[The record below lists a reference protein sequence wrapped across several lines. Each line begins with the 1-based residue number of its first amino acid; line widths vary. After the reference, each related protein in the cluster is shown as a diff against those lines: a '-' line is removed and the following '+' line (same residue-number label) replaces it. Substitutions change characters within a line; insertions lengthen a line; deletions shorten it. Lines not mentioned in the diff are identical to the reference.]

1 MRNSDIQVCN
11 LIESKTNEIMVKVKQ
26 TDSTFEA
33 DPLHSEV
40 RILDWILYQVC
51 SSQIKKFERT

>member
-1 MRNSDIQVCN
+1 MENMNNPDIQVCN
-11 LIESKTNEIMVKVKQ
+11 LTESKINEIMVKVKQ

-40 RILDWILYQVC
+40 R
-51 SSQIKKFERT
+51 SKIKFALL